1 MSKQSSKKRILS
13 IPVAAY
19 IRKWARPRDSILE
32 SVKMRKSI
40 QGFEQ
45 KQKLNFL
52 RHGDISFFF

>member
-19 IRKWARPRDSILE
+19 IRKWGRPRDSILV

-45 KQKLNFL
+45 KQKLNFA
-52 RHGDISFFF
+52 RHGDKFFF